1 MAVRCALAVQ
11 KIKDKLGDEASRQA
25 RLAGLRRP
33 AAFAS
38 QEAVM
43 SCRDQ
48 GSVAPV
54 IALRDQLALRQDDLP
69 PVAASIPAE
78 QRAAYDS
85 YVAAFGSG
93 ASRHQNKYGRM
104 VALKP
109 FPMPYGW

>member
-1 MAVRCALAVQ
+1 MVVCCALAVH
-11 KIKDKLGDEASRQA
+11 KIKDKLNNEANRQA

-33 AAFAS
+33 EASTS

-43 SCRDQ
+43 GCRGQ

-54 IALRDQLALRQDDLP
+54 IALRDELALRHDELP
-69 PVAASIPAE
+69 SVAASIPAA

-85 YVAAFGSG
+85 YVASFGSS
-93 ASRHQNKYGRM
+93 ASKHKNKYGRM

-109 FPMPYGW
+109 FQMPYGW